1 MRAGRGPGRAPRA
14 EGWDPGDQ
22 DPPRRWLR
30 AHCGPARPRLLPA
43 RGPKRTA
50 PRGPDPRALGQAAGP
65 RRAQLCPALFSAA
78 ARPKA
83 GTRGTGLG
91 AAGAA
96 AGVPGAPGRR
106 DAFGGGRSEMSCAR
120 GRPWGLERGGGGSS
134 GLRVPPGAGCAV
146 PTPTPAA
153 RRGGGGTCSAP
164 APPRGFIRAG
174 GARCAPGRVETASA
188 AGPPWN
194 QGFWR
199 IFPQILLE
207 TRVRRAEG

>member
-22 DPPRRWLR
+22 YPPRRWFP
-30 AHCGPARPRLLPA
+30 AHCGPARPRLLRA

-65 RRAQLCPALFSAA
+65 RRAQLCPALFSTA
-78 ARPKA
+78 ARPEA
-83 GTRGTGLG
+83 VTPGTRGAGLG

-106 DAFGGGRSEMSCAR
+106 DAFGGGRSERSGAR
-120 GRPWGLERGGGGSS
+120 GRPRGLERGGGGGS
-134 GLRVPPGAGCAV
+134 GLRVAPGAGRAV

-153 RRGGGGTCSAP
+153 RRGGGGTC
-164 APPRGFIRAG
+164 
-174 GARCAPGRVETASA
+174 
-188 AGPPWN
+188 
-194 QGFWR
+194 
-199 IFPQILLE
+199 
-207 TRVRRAEG
+207 